1 MITEHDFLNI
11 SGTQSDA
18 YDFKQARLGI
28 IGGSG
33 LYRIENLKN
42 IVELSLDTPYG
53 KPSNK
58 LLIGNLFG
66 IEIVFLARHGE
77 KHTLNP
83 SEIPYKANIW
93 AMRSLNVRWL
103 ISASAVGSLQENIKP
118 RDIVIPDQ
126 FIDRTHQRPLTFFN
140 NGVVAHISMAN
151 PFCANLS
158 QILSKEIEKLLT
170 KDKKIHIGGT
180 YLAMEGPAFS
190 TRAESNLYRDWGCS
204 IIGMTNHTEAR
215 LAKEAEIAYSS
226 LSMVTDYDCW
236 NQNCENVSVE
246 MVIENLQENA
256 TFAKSMASTGAF
268 IAADKEI
275 IDFMKYNMR
284 SQMFAKSLQMQLV
297 KGALKRLELLR
308 TRPDFKA
315 KLWENVNALQEGLK
329 YRGFDLGT
337 TQSCVTPVYLKG
349 SIPEAMALV
358 KDLRENHGIFCSIVV
373 YPVIPK
379 GLILLR
385 LIPTAAHTMDDI
397 NETLDSFLAI
407 RDKLENG
414 HYKKISQRIT
424 A

>member
-1 MITEHDFLNI
+1 MITEHDSLNI

-18 YDFKQARLGI
+18 YDFKKARLGI

-103 ISASAVGSLQENIKP
+103 ISASAVGSLKENIKP
-118 RDIVIPDQ
+118 CDIVIPDQ

-151 PFCANLS
+151 PFCDILS

-170 KDKKIHIGGT
+170 KDKKMHIGGT

-190 TRAESNLYRDWGCS
+190 TRAESNLYRDWGCA

-256 TFAKSMASTGAF
+256 NFAKS
-268 IAADKEI
+268 I
-275 IDFMKYNMR
+275 I
-284 SQMFAKSLQMQLV
+284 SAVAKKVSSLRPPSSFHN
-297 KGALKRLELLR
+297 ALK
-308 TRPDFKA
+308 D
-315 KLWENVNALQEGLK
+315 AL
-329 YRGFDLGT
+329 
-337 TQSCVTPVYLKG
+337 VTPEEHVPDKTKSKIKLFTDKYWLK
-349 SIPEAMALV
+349 
-358 KDLRENHGIFCSIVV
+358 KNQ
-373 YPVIPK
+373 
-379 GLILLR
+379 
-385 LIPTAAHTMDDI
+385 PTH
-397 NETLDSFLAI
+397 
-407 RDKLENG
+407 
-414 HYKKISQRIT
+414 
-424 A
+424 

>member
-18 YDFKQARLGI
+18 YDFKKARLGI

-42 IVELSLDTPYG
+42 LVELSIDTPYG

-93 AMRSLNVRWL
+93 AMRSLDVRWL
-103 ISASAVGSLQENIKP
+103 ISASAVGSLKENIKP
-118 RDIVIPDQ
+118 CDIVIPDQ

-151 PFCANLS
+151 PFCEILS
-158 QILSKEIEKLLT
+158 QILSQEIEKLLT
-170 KDKKIHIGGT
+170 KEKQMHIGGT

-204 IIGMTNHTEAR
+204 VIGMTNHTEAR

-236 NQNCENVSVE
+236 NQKCENVSVE

-256 TFAKSMASTGAF
+256 NFAKSIISA
-268 IAADKEI
+268 IAKRI
-275 IDFMKYNMR
+275 
-284 SQMFAKSLQMQLV
+284 SSLRPSSSFHN
-297 KGALKRLELLR
+297 ALK
-308 TRPDFKA
+308 
-315 KLWENVNALQEGLK
+315 NALVTKKDHVPNKTKDKIKLFTDK
-329 YRGFDLGT
+329 YWL
-337 TQSCVTPVYLKG
+337 
-349 SIPEAMALV
+349 
-358 KDLRENHGIFCSIVV
+358 
-373 YPVIPK
+373 
-379 GLILLR
+379 
-385 LIPTAAHTMDDI
+385 
-397 NETLDSFLAI
+397 
-407 RDKLENG
+407 
-414 HYKKISQRIT
+414 
-424 A
+424 